1 MQQLNGYT
9 RCVFHRRQN
18 QGAKDETVNWSLV
31 VLYFH
36 SLSPFISINHTSN
49 KNLEKKGLQQHLVA
63 VFVFTFTCKFKCGY
77 YSAKR
82 FNLHCH

>member
-1 MQQLNGYT
+1 MQQQNGYT
-9 RCVFHRRQN
+9 IDARIKVLKTRV
-18 QGAKDETVNWSLV
+18 ETVNWSLV

-36 SLSPFISINHTSN
+36 AFPPFISINHTSN

-63 VFVFTFTCKFKCGY
+63 VFVFTFTCTFNCGY

-82 FNLHCH
+82 FNLHRH